1 VPRAAGPVLTIA
13 LSGVLAGA
21 APTDWSF
28 TQDTPGEIRLPAA
41 IVDAPEFGQLEYD
54 GPPYRG
60 LRVDLDGDGVPEYIV
75 QSAPNLCGNGGCP
88 YALFEGSRLR
98 SLGMIFGGL
107 LVVRA
112 APPGAF
118 PVIHAYSHLSAVSAT
133 YTAFVYD
140 GRRYV
145 SRSSIEVS
153 GLALEQLTEEL
164 RRVPRR

>member
-1 VPRAAGPVLTIA
+1 VLTIA

-98 SLGMIFGGL
+98 SLEMIFGGL
-107 LVVRA
+107 L
-112 APPGAF
+112 
-118 PVIHAYSHLSAVSAT
+118 VIHAYSHLSAVSAT